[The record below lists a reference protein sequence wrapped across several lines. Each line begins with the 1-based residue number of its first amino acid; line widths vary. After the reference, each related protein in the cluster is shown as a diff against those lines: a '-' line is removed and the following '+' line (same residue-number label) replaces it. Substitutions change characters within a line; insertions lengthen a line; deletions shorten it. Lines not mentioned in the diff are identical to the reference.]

1 MSSIPQLHALINIPS
16 IFLLT
21 LCLNLHSSALLFMQ
35 RWWTPS
41 GHALTVIFWLTAS
54 DPSCESEFANH
65 GKLLERNGWRAH
77 WTREEERGYFRKR
90 VSGMPAVDSTPLSLP
105 PYLSP
110 FPIFES
116 LSEPLSQHQ
125 ALITQN
131 FSDHRAPLPH
141 TIIIAHCHPTI
152 NTHT

>member
-1 MSSIPQLHALINIPS
+1 M
-16 IFLLT
+16 
-21 LCLNLHSSALLFMQ
+21 
-35 RWWTPS
+35 
-41 GHALTVIFWLTAS
+41 
-54 DPSCESEFANH
+54 
-65 GKLLERNGWRAH
+65 
-77 WTREEERGYFRKR
+77 REYGNGYFRER

-116 LSEPLSQHQ
+116 LSEPLSQPQ

-152 NTHT
+152 NTHTHIEVKTLRLDPPYKRQPDRQKTHQLLETL